1 MALWPLLPLE
11 MVPQGSLFSSWRYA
25 CPSRLLGQQTKLLSF
40 SPRVFVLIPLLHVM
54 KFLVS
59 SRTFFQ
65 IASLTVGTLSCSACK
80 LCSHPCWHLWTVTWS
95 LDTGKGRSN
104 HLQTFLPD
112 FGVSYTGCSNII
124 SCLENFSS
132 PLTGL
137 HPDYPPHLSQSDLV
151 KYSSD
156 LPAPF

>member
-11 MVPQGSLFSSWRYA
+11 MVPQGSLFSSWRSA

-59 SRTFFQ
+59 SKTFFQ

-104 HLQTFLPD
+104 HLQTFLPWLW
-112 FGVSYTGCSNII
+112 GVLHRLQQHHLLLGK
-124 SCLENFSS
+124 LLKS
-132 PLTGL
+132 PNWS
-137 HPDYPPHLSQSDLV
+137 PSR
-151 KYSSD
+151 
-156 LPAPF
+156 LPSTP